1 MLAVNTVIVGGK
13 LMREVES
20 FRTAKGTEVGTMVL
34 EVEETYRDK
43 EGNEQQKTTP
53 VEIKFFGK
61 AVEVYKKKFRR
72 GAQVLCEGELAA
84 YVNKDGKVF
93 NSVVCRHAHFVGP
106 PSRAA
111 SDDYQ
116 APEEAPAEEASAPDT
131 SRDVF

>member
-13 LMREVES
+13 LVKEVES

-43 EGNEQQKTTP
+43 EGNEQQKTTL
-53 VEIKFFGK
+53 VEVKFFGK
-61 AVEVYKKKFRR
+61 AVENYKRKFRR

-106 PSRAA
+106 PRRAVE
-111 SDDYQ
+111 DEQ
-116 APEEAPAEEASAPDT
+116 APEEQQAEAPAES
-131 SRDVF
+131 SGDVF

>member
-13 LMREVES
+13 LVKEVES

-34 EVEETYRDK
+34 EVEETYRDR
-43 EGNEQQKTTP
+43 EGNEQQKTTL

-84 YVNKDGKVF
+84 YVNKEGKVF

-106 PSRAA
+106 PNKAA
-111 SDDYQ
+111 GERDQ
-116 APEEAPAEEASAPDT
+116 APEEAPVEAAVPEST
-131 SRDVF
+131 QEMF

>member
-13 LMREVES
+13 LVKEVES

-43 EGNEQQKTTP
+43 EGNEQQKTTL
-53 VEIKFFGK
+53 VEVKFFGK
-61 AVEVYKKKFRR
+61 AVENYKRKFRR

-84 YVNKDGKVF
+84 YVNKEGKVF

-106 PSRAA
+106 PNKAA
-111 SDDYQ
+111 GERDQS
-116 APEEAPAEEASAPDT
+116 PEESPVEAPIPESTQEM
-131 SRDVF
+131 F

>member
-13 LMREVES
+13 LTREVES

-43 EGNEQQKTTP
+43 EGNEQQKTTL

-106 PSRAA
+106 PSRAVDA
-111 SDDYQ
+111 GQ
-116 APEEAPAEEASAPDT
+116 APEEAPPVANTPELY
-131 SRDVF
+131 